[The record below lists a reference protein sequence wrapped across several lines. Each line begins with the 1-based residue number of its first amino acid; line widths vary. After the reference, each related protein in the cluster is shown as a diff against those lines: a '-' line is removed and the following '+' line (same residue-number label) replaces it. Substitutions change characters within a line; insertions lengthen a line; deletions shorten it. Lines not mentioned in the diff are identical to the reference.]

1 MADSEKTE
9 LGVKEFQD
17 QIEAIYLAR
26 DKSRGT
32 LGTFAWLV
40 EEVGELSRALRGS
53 DRQNLE
59 EEFADV
65 FAWLVTLASLAEVDL
80 ASAAQKY
87 AQGCPRCGATPC
99 ECRHREELED
109 LP

>member
-1 MADSEKTE
+1 MADSDKKE
-9 LGVKEFQD
+9 LGVKEFQER
-17 QIEAIYLAR
+17 IEEIYLAR

-40 EEVGELSRALRGS
+40 EEVGELSRALRGN

-87 AQGCPRCGATPC
+87 AQGCPRCSAIPC
-99 ECRHREELED
+99 VCRHREELED

>member
-1 MADSEKTE
+1 MATRGPDE
-9 LGVKEFQD
+9 LGVKEFQA
-17 QIEAIYLAR
+17 QIEAIYLER

-40 EEVGELSRALRGS
+40 EEVGELSRALRS
-53 DRQNLE
+53 NDRQNLE

-80 ASAAQKY
+80 AAAAQKY
-87 AQGCPRCGATPC
+87 AQGCPRCSATPC
-99 ECRHREELED
+99 VCRHREELED